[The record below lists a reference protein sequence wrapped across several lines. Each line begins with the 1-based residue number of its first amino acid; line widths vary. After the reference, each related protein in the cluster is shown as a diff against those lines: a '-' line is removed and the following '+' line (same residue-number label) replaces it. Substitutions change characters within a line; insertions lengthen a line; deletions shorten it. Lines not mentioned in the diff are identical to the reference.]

1 MSMSKRD
8 AMQWLRCTVK
18 SMAVQLLA
26 ALSIPGC
33 VAADDANRQTA
44 SATPVGA
51 KLTTMWLAT
60 TPPQD
65 SDGNGC
71 PDLIDVSMYLFAEP
85 HPIPLQQPG
94 TLLFKLVAVSGE
106 ELASWQLAEEAVASG
121 SASLPAG
128 PGYLFRLNL
137 LDRGS
142 DKLPRQQA
150 EILATFTSR
159 DGTVVRQR
167 SSTFKVGK
175 VGI

>member
-1 MSMSKRD
+1 MMTSGCGTMRRLKLV
-8 AMQWLRCTVK
+8 MK
-18 SMAVQLLA
+18 SLMTPLFA

-33 VAADDANRQTA
+33 VAADDAPRQTA
-44 SATPVGA
+44 ADTPVGA
-51 KLTTMWLAT
+51 RVTTMWLAT

-94 TLLFKLVAVSGE
+94 TLLFKLVSASGE

-128 PGYLFRLNL
+128 PGYLFRLNI

-150 EILATFTSR
+150 EILATFTGR